1 MHSHCL
7 VVLAMAGGCF
17 AVAMEEDKNPVVH
30 KVNNLAL
37 AVRKR
42 AVELRVP
49 MGGEVICRQR
59 VDRLEARWVRVFS

>member
-1 MHSHCL
+1 
-7 VVLAMAGGCF
+7 
-17 AVAMEEDKNPVVH
+17 MEEDKNPVVH